1 MPVDERSHFSDSNQS
16 LQARLGAD
24 HMLYRHGPVRDL
36 VFNDRSSQILY
47 YYRTQS
53 LYGSFQGIDTG
64 SLFHFSRL
72 HRNSCVVPFSDAMSL
87 HFAIDIPFFGTHST
101 QRQNGID
108 MCNWKYLSLGIATH
122 RHENWTIACLL
133 RSEALCQS
141 RNCGHILNL
150 DRGRRFT
157 EWTVVGKLAGFQN
170 STSSLGCITAMS
182 PGGTRIAMSN
192 WNVIYIWALEPSSL
206 IEDNTDGFYP
216 PTLESASSG
225 MIELQPAI
233 LPLEAVCFKLRFL
246 DKEDELLAFT
256 DRGVV
261 HWDLGP
267 LARGEREV
275 TRLAV

>member
-1 MPVDERSHFSDSNQS
+1 
-16 LQARLGAD
+16 
-24 HMLYRHGPVRDL
+24 
-36 VFNDRSSQILY
+36 
-47 YYRTQS
+47 
-53 LYGSFQGIDTG
+53 
-64 SLFHFSRL
+64 
-72 HRNSCVVPFSDAMSL
+72 
-87 HFAIDIPFFGTHST
+87 
-101 QRQNGID
+101 
-108 MCNWKYLSLGIATH
+108 
-122 RHENWTIACLL
+122 
-133 RSEALCQS
+133 
-141 RNCGHILNL
+141 
-150 DRGRRFT
+150 
-157 EWTVVGKLAGFQN
+157 
-170 STSSLGCITAMS
+170 MS

-206 IEDNTDGFYP
+206 IEDNADGFYP

-275 TRLAV
+275 TRLTV